1 MINLLS
7 KYLYIILYSIN
18 LIYTSPNYE
27 LIMDKILTA
36 YYKLTIFSSRSHILS
51 VFGISNL
58 TFVLL
63 KIHNLCIIYYFKTE
77 KAYINVQSYKLSF
90 IYQNILD
97 FFFQIDKIIIST
109 QTFGVLNIINT
120 LYFLFCK

>member
-27 LIMDKILTA
+27 LKMDKILTA
-36 YYKLTIFSSRSHILS
+36 YYKLTIFSLKSHILS
-51 VFGISNL
+51 VFDISNL

-63 KIHNLCIIYYFKTE
+63 KIHNLCIMYYFETE
-77 KAYINVQSYKLSF
+77 K
-90 IYQNILD
+90 NI
-97 FFFQIDKIIIST
+97 
-109 QTFGVLNIINT
+109 
-120 LYFLFCK
+120 